1 MKIVRQVQC
10 YKDVPNVAGVEAG
23 QESSMKEGRLTLR
36 VTEHSSAKEG
46 NKSIP
51 DGVKRKD
58 KVKNKSTVASEDLTK
73 ESVILSMTL
82 FRNPGD

>member
-1 MKIVRQVQC
+1 MQRQG
-10 YKDVPNVAGVEAG
+10 KN
-23 QESSMKEGRLTLR
+23 SSMKEGRLTLR

-51 DGVKRKD
+51 DRVKSKD

-73 ESVILSMTL
+73 EFVMLSMTL
-82 FRNPGD
+82 LRNPGD